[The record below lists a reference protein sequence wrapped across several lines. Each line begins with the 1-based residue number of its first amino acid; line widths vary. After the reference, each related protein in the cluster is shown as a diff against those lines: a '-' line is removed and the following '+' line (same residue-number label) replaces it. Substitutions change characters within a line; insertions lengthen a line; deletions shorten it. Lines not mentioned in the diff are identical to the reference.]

1 MTVDTRRMTVEEFD
15 QFVLLPENADKSFEY
30 IAGEIIEVVS
40 NDRSAEIAMIIGA
53 FITVFVLQHQ
63 LGRVTGAD
71 GGYIIA
77 GERYIPD
84 FAYTSKLRKP
94 KPSGEAYSS
103 VTPDLVVEVLSP
115 ANTAAEMR
123 VKVIN
128 YLHDGVTVWIVD
140 PDKKRVEVYAPDQP
154 SKVVDIKGTLD
165 GGSVLPG
172 FTLAV
177 KDIFP
182 E

>member
-1 MTVDTRRMTVEEFD
+1 MTVQTRRMTVEAFD

-30 IAGEIIEVVS
+30 IAGEIVDVVS
-40 NDRSAEIAMIIGA
+40 NDQSAEIAMIIGS
-53 FITVFVLQHQ
+53 FITVYVLQHQ

-71 GGYIIA
+71 GGYMI
-77 GERYIPD
+77 GEERYIPD

-103 VTPDLVVEVLSP
+103 IVPDLVVEVLSP
-115 ANTAAEMR
+115 SNTGTEMR
-123 VKVIN
+123 FKVMN
-128 YLHDGVTVWIVD
+128 YSHAGAVVWIVN
-140 PDKKRVEVYAPDQP
+140 PVLKQVEVYSPDQP
-154 SKVVDIKGTLD
+154 AKIVGVDGTLD
-165 GGSVLPG
+165 GGNVLPG